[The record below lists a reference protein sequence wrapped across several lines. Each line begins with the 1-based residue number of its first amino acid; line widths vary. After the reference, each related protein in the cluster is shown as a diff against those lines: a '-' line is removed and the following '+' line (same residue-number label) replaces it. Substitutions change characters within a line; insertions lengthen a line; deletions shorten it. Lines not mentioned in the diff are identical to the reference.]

1 MNTRKFTTNDLL
13 NDPFFIGF
21 DSFFNKIDAI
31 NRSNASN
38 YPPYNLIKTGE
49 DTYVIELAVAGFK
62 EEDFD
67 IEVHNGVLTISAN
80 VADTSGTE
88 TTYLHKGI
96 AARSFTR
103 KFTLADTIEVKGVS
117 LEKGMLTIELLNVIP
132 EEKKPK
138 KIQIVKSK
146 ELLLE

>member
-1 MNTRKFTTNDLL
+1 M
-13 NDPFFIGF
+13 
-21 DSFFNKIDAI
+21 
-31 NRSNASN
+31 
-38 YPPYNLIKTGE
+38 Y
-49 DTYVIELAVAGFK
+49 
-62 EEDFD
+62 
-67 IEVHNGVLTISAN
+67 GVLTISAN
-80 VADTSGTE
+80 VVDTGSTN

-117 LEKGMLTIELLNVIP
+117 LEKGMLTIELLNVVP